1 MKTTSLSVRVDDDDA
16 AFLADLQIGDART
29 PSEKL
34 RALLHSER
42 RRQEGAKDA
51 LEAADLFSDLLQPTK
66 RRIRQLE
73 ADAGLKS
80 EFLRKF
86 YDRLPEIA
94 GEALV
99 GPGRGREDL
108 AEGLKEFERTIVDD
122 AFNFVQDV
130 LELGF
135 LPQNR
140 FYDTGRI
147 EERLATILDFV
158 ELVRLSREREKG
170 AG

>member
-1 MKTTSLSVRVDDDDA
+1 M
-16 AFLADLQIGDART
+16 
-29 PSEKL
+29 
-34 RALLHSER
+34 
-42 RRQEGAKDA
+42 GA
-51 LEAADLFSDLLQPTK
+51 
-66 RRIRQLE
+66 
-73 ADAGLKS
+73 
-80 EFLRKF
+80 
-86 YDRLPEIA
+86 
-94 GEALV
+94 
-99 GPGRGREDL
+99 
-108 AEGLKEFERTIVDD
+108 ERTIVDD